1 MLRSSGKPW
10 TLRLQ
15 VLKAKAH
22 GKLLIA
28 VQCLMIPN
36 QSQALGPNESSASLV
51 VTLTS
56 SKVVGVVAVISST
69 MKETPT
75 ALW

>member
-1 MLRSSGKPW
+1 
-10 TLRLQ
+10 
-15 VLKAKAH
+15 
-22 GKLLIA
+22 
-28 VQCLMIPN
+28 MIPN

-75 ALW
+75 AL